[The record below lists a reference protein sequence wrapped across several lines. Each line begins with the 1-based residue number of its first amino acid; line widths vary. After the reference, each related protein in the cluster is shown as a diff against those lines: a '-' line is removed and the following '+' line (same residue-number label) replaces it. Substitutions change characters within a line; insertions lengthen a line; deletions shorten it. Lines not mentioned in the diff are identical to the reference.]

1 MRGEDNSVPASITSI
16 QNVNWSGS
24 IPVVLSL
31 ATTSLSSPSTPR
43 PIHKMISRATY
54 LHLGLHEE
62 VMHMSGY
69 APAAAGLSS
78 AFSGMAVEEPPDS
91 PTESGSGVESG
102 GNCEGSDGDAGK
114 EAPACPPQSEGSKIW
129 HDYPECWF
137 EDEVSGMPLRW
148 HLFVGVLFDLMKG
161 RANLSSWKDPFNQHI
176 KDSFLPWRIRV
187 HFTSYPHDRLLPLD
201 DGSLPRKVENT
212 NNDVG
217 DSYRRITALVG
228 RLFRNSLKQAL
239 FMQYA
244 SSKVAMQITKNS
256 HEKMWDAVKMSNYA
270 AYHEVN
276 VELQSGISFR
286 PVSSQSTAQDDRI
299 DPLQLI
305 PVRLMLN
312 ERPAIQNPVKHRK
325 DNKENMRRPWEL
337 LETLGSCQVPAYT
350 TLGDFLSNC
359 LPNHFVTDP
368 ATGWT
373 TSIPGSCLHYC
384 IQGVQPSIMC
394 AMVDLWR
401 ALSHPDHFLYV
412 IVVTE

>member
-1 MRGEDNSVPASITSI
+1 MWGEDNTDAPIPASNTSI
-16 QNVNWSGS
+16 QNANWSGS

-54 LHLGLHEE
+54 LHVGLHEE
-62 VMHMSGY
+62 VMNLSGY
-69 APAAAGLSS
+69 APATAGLSS
-78 AFSGMAVEEPPDS
+78 TFSGMAVEEPPDS
-91 PTESGSGVESG
+91 PTESGGGVESR
-102 GNCEGSDGDAGK
+102 GNCDGSDDDAGK
-114 EAPACPPQSEGSKIW
+114 EAPSCPPQSKGSKSSN
-129 HDYPECWF
+129 DYPECWF
-137 EDEVSGMPLRW
+137 EDEVSGIPLRW
-148 HLFVGVLFDLMKG
+148 HLFVGILYDLMKG
-161 RANLSSWKDPFNQHI
+161 KANLSSWKGPYSEHI
-176 KDSFLPWRIRV
+176 QDSFLPWRIRV
-187 HFTSYPHDRLLPLD
+187 HFTSYPYDRLLPLD
-201 DGSLPRKVENT
+201 DGSPPRKVENA

-217 DSYRRITALVG
+217 ESHRRIAAIVG

-239 FMQYA
+239 FMQYG
-244 SSKVAMQITKNS
+244 SSKVAMQINKHS
-256 HEKMWDAVKMSNYA
+256 HEKIWEAVKMSNFA
-270 AYHEVN
+270 AYHDVN
-276 VELQSGISFR
+276 VELQSGISSR
-286 PVSSQSTAQDDRI
+286 PMNSQSTAQDDRI

-325 DNKENMRRPWEL
+325 DNKESMRRPREL
-337 LETLGSCQVPAYT
+337 LETLGSCQALPYT

-368 ATGWT
+368 ATGWA
-373 TSIPGSCLHYC
+373 TSIYYC
-384 IQGVQPSIMC
+384 IQGVQPSMKC